1 MAVMKIAFLAI
12 AVLLT
17 VPSARAL
24 EFARPFGDFMVLPCG
39 KPVPVRGTGDAG
51 SEVRVS
57 FDDTTLTARCGDDGA
72 WMVTLPPRPPSAQ
85 GRELVVTDGNKRLAL
100 KDVLVGEVWLFSGQ
114 SNMDF
119 PLSRATGGMEE
130 AKTAGSFPAIRLM
143 NLTGAPTDNRRY
155 DEATFARLNVK
166 DHFQGAWAVASESS
180 ASAISAVAWWT
191 AKAIHQRKGIPIGVV
206 ENAVG
211 GSGAE
216 AWLPREVL
224 AARTDY
230 QPLSGN
236 AWLDCDKIGAWARG
250 RAKQNLGTRPDAMH
264 PFRPGFLFESGVR
277 PWCGFP
283 FAGVAWYQGETNAEI
298 PDDAWNER
306 MITDLVKGWRGA
318 LGQKDLPFIMV
329 QLPRIGGNDPL
340 RAHWPQF
347 RQVQARAAKR
357 LPGVKLIVTQDL
369 GWDSPDVHPPD
380 KKPVAGRIAA
390 SIVES

>member
-1 MAVMKIAFLAI
+1 MKSATLALVVLMAVA
-12 AVLLT
+12 
-17 VPSARAL
+17 SARAL
-24 EFARPFGDFMVLPCG
+24 EFARPFGDFMVLPCSQ
-39 KPVPVRGTGDAG
+39 PVPVWGNGDAG

-57 FDDTTLTARCGDDGA
+57 FDGSTQSARCSDDGM
-72 WMVTLPPRPPSAQ
+72 WKLTLPARQPSAQ
-85 GRELVVTDGNKRLAL
+85 GHELVLTDGNTRIVL

-119 PLSRATGGMEE
+119 PLSKAIGGKQE
-130 AKTAGSFPAIRLM
+130 AQAADGFPAIRLL
-143 NLTGAPTDNRRY
+143 NLTGAPTGNSPYTPED
-155 DEATFARLNVK
+155 FARLNVK
-166 DHFQGAWAVASESS
+166 EHFKGQWAIAS
-180 ASAISAVAWWT
+180 ASCASGISAVAWWT

-224 AARTDY
+224 ASRAEYKGLLEDTWI
-230 QPLSGN
+230 GHE
-236 AWLDCDKIGAWARG
+236 KIGAWARG
-250 RAKQNLGTRPDAMH
+250 RARQNLGTRLDAMH
-264 PFRPGFLFESGVR
+264 PFRPGFLYESGVR
-277 PWCGFP
+277 AWSGFP

-306 MITDLVKGWRGA
+306 MITDLITGWRAA
-318 LGQKDLPFIMV
+318 LHQKDLPFHMV

-347 RQVQARAAKR
+347 REVQARAAKR
-357 LPGVKLIVTQDL
+357 LHGVRLIVTQDL

-380 KKPVAGRIAA
+380 KKPVAERLARSIAD
-390 SIVES
+390 